1 MANSFN
7 WSDLVS
13 RAGLS
18 DPFAPD
24 TSAKNG
30 RKAMRKLVPAM
41 ESAPPPVGEV
51 RDLILPGP
59 AGDLPARLY
68 VPENAP
74 ETGPLTVFFHGGG
87 YAFGDLESH
96 HRVAQRLAAQAHCR
110 LLAVDYRL
118 SPEHPFP
125 AAYEDCVA
133 AFDWVAGEG
142 AAGIG
147 ADISRLAVAG
157 DSAGGGLAAAVAQ
170 ARRDRIAF
178 QLLIYPLMQLAE
190 TRKVK
195 PKMLEGHMLSTGAL
209 DWIRDVYCQD
219 HDPMD
224 PRISPLF
231 ESDLTGLPPTFMA
244 AAELDPLLDEGR
256 AYRDRLQAAGV
267 RVDYHLSKALPHGFF
282 NMTRIAIGAEKQASL
297 AAEALRAGLEK

>member
-7 WSDLVS
+7 WSDLIS

-24 TSAKNG
+24 TSARNG
-30 RKAMRKLVPAM
+30 RKALRKLVPVM
-41 ESAPPPVGEV
+41 ETSPPDVAEI
-51 RDLILPGP
+51 RDLTLPGP
-59 AGDLPARLY
+59 DGEVAARLY
-68 VPENAP
+68 VPENTS

-96 HRVAQRLAAQAHCR
+96 HRVAQRLAAQADCR
-110 LLAVDYRL
+110 VLAIDYRL
-118 SPEHPFP
+118 APEHPFP
-125 AAYEDCVA
+125 AAYDDCLA
-133 AFDWVAGEG
+133 ALDWVAGEG
-142 AAGIG
+142 GNSLGVDPDRI
-147 ADISRLAVAG
+147 AVAG

-190 TRKVK
+190 TRKIK

-231 ESDLTGLPPTFMA
+231 ESDLTGLPPTFIA
-244 AAELDPLLDEGR
+244 AAELDPLLDEGQ
-256 AYRDRLQAAGV
+256 AYRDRMQAAGV
-267 RVDYHLSKALPHGFF
+267 SVGYHLSKGLPHGFF
-282 NMTRIAIGAEKQASL
+282 NMTRIAKGAEKQAAL
-297 AAEALRAGLEK
+297 AAAALKAGLSI